1 MLKKT
6 ALFLRDGFPKPLNE
20 LIKPQMIPG
29 RPPINLDKDELKQK
43 DNNIERKKDR
53 EKKHFE
59 KRCQDNVIF

>member
-1 MLKKT
+1 
-6 ALFLRDGFPKPLNE
+6 
-20 LIKPQMIPG
+20 MIPR